1 MLVVYK
7 NFWQMRKEPG
17 PLLVNEWAYYWPD
30 TEEAVIALG
39 AGSLYNHSYKANA
52 NWRCRTVRGS
62 KYIELYAVKAI
73 AMSDEI
79 TINYLG
85 SPRARGRL
93 DFKVIV

>member
-1 MLVVYK
+1 M
-7 NFWQMRKEPG
+7 
-17 PLLVNEWAYYWPD
+17 
-30 TEEAVIALG
+30 
-39 AGSLYNHSYKANA
+39 
-52 NWRCRTVRGS
+52 RGS